1 MRSSS
6 LLSTCGGG
14 VPFLGLKRGGCL
26 VGLTDQA
33 EVGRL
38 ELAGA
43 QPPEVDR
50 KPARDRD
57 DGFLSGRPGGERA
70 LGQDPAPF

>member
-1 MRSSS
+1 
-6 LLSTCGGG
+6 
-14 VPFLGLKRGGCL
+14 L

-70 LGQDPAPF
+70 LGQDPAPFYDRFVGGLESGPGARRSRPV